1 MLKVKEIHCKVNF
14 SIDKINCRVYNIKCK
29 EQVINPTL
37 KEEQKMSNPN
47 MEAKVKELMELKRM
61 KEEIEAEIAAAE
73 DEIKGVMGTEE
84 TLFAGAFKV
93 SWKTFTSSRLDST
106 ALKKALPEIAAQFT
120 KQTTARRFSIN

>member
-1 MLKVKEIHCKVNF
+1 MLDIIKQML
-14 SIDKINCRVYNIKCK
+14 YNNTRK
-29 EQVINPTL
+29 EQENNPNDKRRKT
-37 KEEQKMSNPN
+37 KMSNPN

-61 KEEIEAEIAAAE
+61 REELDAEIAAAE
-73 DEIKGVMGTEE
+73 DEIKKVMGDEE

-106 ALKKALPEIAAQFT
+106 ALKKALPEIAARFT